1 MRPMLLLSLTALAL
15 AACSRAPE
23 AEVPA
28 TDITAPEPAV
38 EAMPMPAPPAESEP
52 APGQVPR
59 SFRCSGNE
67 PFWSLELGVHGGVL
81 SEPGTETLMVGDLA
95 PTGTGAWTFRG
106 APEDDPAAFT
116 GAVLSPAQCFDTMA
130 DGPAMPFSAAL
141 RFADGR
147 EGSGCCRV
155 EYGLDLENAPVF
167 DAGGKPSQDWSR
179 NLPALGKAVLRCAFD
194 GGVVT
199 EAASTAWP
207 LDNGKA
213 AVRLVDSGGD
223 RFDCL
228 VDLGAGDIESV
239 KPVPTADIL
248 PGEDQPRWYPP
259 GENRPMLTCGRVE
272 RIETDGGLVTGW
284 LHYSDGCQA
293 DD

>member
-1 MRPMLLLSLTALAL
+1 MRPALLLSLTTLAL
-15 AACSRAPE
+15 VACSP
-23 AEVPA
+23 
-28 TDITAPEPAV
+28 APEPTTNDA
-38 EAMPMPAPPAESEP
+38 ATAIPAPAAEAEAVPEATVDSGP

-67 PFWSLELGVHGGVL
+67 PFWSLELGMQGGVL
-81 SEPGTETLMVGDLA
+81 TEPGNETLLVGELA
-95 PTGTGAWTFRG
+95 PTDTGAWTFKG
-106 APEDDPAAFT
+106 APEDEPGAFT

-141 RFADGR
+141 NFADGR
-147 EGSGCCRV
+147 QGSGCCRV

-167 DAGGKPSQDWSR
+167 DPADKAGEDWSR
-179 NLPALGKAVLRCAFD
+179 ALPTLGPAVLRCAFD

-199 EAASTAWP
+199 EGASKAWP
-207 LDNGKA
+207 LNRGKA

-228 VDLGAGDIESV
+228 VDLGSGDIESV
-239 KPVPTADIL
+239 KPVPAADIL
-248 PGEDQPRWYPP
+248 PGEDQPRWLPP
-259 GENRPMLTCGRVE
+259 GENRPVLTCGRVE

-284 LHYSDGCQA
+284 LHYTDGCPA
-293 DD
+293 GD

>member
-1 MRPMLLLSLTALAL
+1 MRPALLLSLTTLAL
-15 AACSRAPE
+15 VACSP
-23 AEVPA
+23 
-28 TDITAPEPAV
+28 APEPTTNDA
-38 EAMPMPAPPAESEP
+38 ATAIPAPAAEAEAVPEATVDSGP

-67 PFWSLELGVHGGVL
+67 PFWSLELGMQGGVL
-81 SEPGTETLMVGDLA
+81 TEPGNETLLVGELA
-95 PTGTGAWTFRG
+95 PTDTGAWTFKG
-106 APEDDPAAFT
+106 APEDEPGAFT

-141 RFADGR
+141 NFADGR
-147 EGSGCCRV
+147 QGSGCCRV

-167 DAGGKPSQDWSR
+167 DPAGKAGDDWSR
-179 NLPALGKAVLRCAFD
+179 ALPSLGPAVLRCAFD

-199 EAASTAWP
+199 EGASKAWP
-207 LDNGKA
+207 LNRGKA

-228 VDLGAGDIESV
+228 VDLGTGDIESV
-239 KPVPTADIL
+239 KPVPAADTL
-248 PGEDQPRWYPP
+248 PGEDQPRWLPP
-259 GENRPMLTCGRVE
+259 GEDRPVLTCGRVE

-284 LHYSDGCQA
+284 LHYTDGCPA
-293 DD
+293 GD